1 MPSTLLTLYVAG
13 HLIQYLL
20 RVLKSLHQLSILAL
34 HYISQSVLAF
44 LFVFVCVQQLFGDGV
59 YKKFALVNEDD
70 LNWLVVESEDNRMF
84 RAEPSPDID

>member
-1 MPSTLLTLYVAG
+1 MNFISSAAKVHIKIIKGTSSMPSTLLTLYVAG

-70 LNWLVVESEDNRMF
+70 LN
-84 RAEPSPDID
+84 

>member
-44 LFVFVCVQQLFGDGV
+44 LFVFVCGQQLFGNGV

-70 LNWLVVESEDNRMF
+70 LN
-84 RAEPSPDID
+84 

>member
-1 MPSTLLTLYVAG
+1 MNFISSAAKVHIKIIKGTSSMPSTLLTLYVAG

-44 LFVFVCVQQLFGDGV
+44 LFVFVCVQQLFGNGV

-70 LNWLVVESEDNRMF
+70 LN
-84 RAEPSPDID
+84 